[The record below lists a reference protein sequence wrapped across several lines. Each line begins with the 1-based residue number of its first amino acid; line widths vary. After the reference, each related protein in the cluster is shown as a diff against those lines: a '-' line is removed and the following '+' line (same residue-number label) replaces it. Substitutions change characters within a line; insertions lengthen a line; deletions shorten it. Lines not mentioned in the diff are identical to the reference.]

1 MFLHE
6 LGIGKDLLRH
16 WKESTAYKNDVYLLP
31 VQLDVQAGILHLPA
45 LGVVLTVFA
54 QGHEIIV
61 VKVEGPVKGEH
72 CRYLAVRFSV
82 YCL

>member
-1 MFLHE
+1 MFLHV

-72 CRYLAVRFSV
+72 CR
-82 YCL
+82 C